1 MAYSALL
8 LAYTL
13 FVVGVGFFPESSQV
27 RKPSLN
33 SHRILIFGLINGHHG
48 ANERRIEARC
58 LTPGERGGSCA
69 DGRELAARLGESRR
83 LRLKVSKPERALEL
97 ARVLRDVRQADLE
110 GGTVMVD
117 AEEEAVMAVLVRIL
131 VSDGIG
137 VYSAR
142 RTVPTLEEIFF
153 GLTESKH
160 TEVAR

>member
-1 MAYSALL
+1 
-8 LAYTL
+8 
-13 FVVGVGFFPESSQV
+13 
-27 RKPSLN
+27 
-33 SHRILIFGLINGHHG
+33 
-48 ANERRIEARC
+48 
-58 LTPGERGGSCA
+58 
-69 DGRELAARLGESRR
+69 
-83 LRLKVSKPERALEL
+83 
-97 ARVLRDVRQADLE
+97 VLRDVRQADLE
-110 GGTVMVD
+110 GETVMVD